1 MSNSRPV
8 VDQNLSYDRIQLLDM
23 SRLPREF
30 FQAAALPP
38 RQNLDQR
45 TPRIFDRTFRLEKDP
60 NSISENGHSWVS
72 GGLPETNN
80 QTTNS
85 AEDTAGSNANDNHGL
100 ASDSADNHQLPAGNP
115 GHTGDNH
122 CYTNDSVGNNHVP
135 SSLMEDM
142 DEDGNSD
149 DDDAWEAMNA
159 QQSLPFHAVAAS
171 EEHPHRFTEL
181 AVEIMAAVATSSER
195 AVSTSGLTNDIVGP
209 NSEVDVDRLGEL
221 VAEVT
226 DVSRENAPNSRRKP
240 AAKRHRNAVAQ
251 VGSAENPGM
260 TYGGRRKNANGS

>member
-1 MSNSRPV
+1 M
-8 VDQNLSYDRIQLLDM
+8 Q
-23 SRLPREF
+23 
-30 FQAAALPP
+30 
-38 RQNLDQR
+38 
-45 TPRIFDRTFRLEKDP
+45 
-60 NSISENGHSWVS
+60 
-72 GGLPETNN
+72 
-80 QTTNS
+80 
-85 AEDTAGSNANDNHGL
+85 
-100 ASDSADNHQLPAGNP
+100 
-115 GHTGDNH
+115 
-122 CYTNDSVGNNHVP
+122 
-135 SSLMEDM
+135 DM

-181 AVEIMAAVATSSER
+181 AVEIMAAVATSSEP
-195 AVSTSGLTNDIVGP
+195 AVSTSGLTNDIVCP

-251 VGSAENPGM
+251 VGSASNPGM
-260 TYGGRRKNANGS
+260 DYGARRRNRG